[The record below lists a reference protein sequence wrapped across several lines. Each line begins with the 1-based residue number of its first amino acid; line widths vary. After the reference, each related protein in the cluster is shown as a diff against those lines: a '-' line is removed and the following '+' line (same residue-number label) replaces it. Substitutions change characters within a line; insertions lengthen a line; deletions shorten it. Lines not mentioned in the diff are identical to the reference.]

1 MTNTQSK
8 VSNSAT
14 PALEV
19 RNLTRIFEVGGG
31 LFSKARPLRAC
42 EDIHLTVQRGEVL
55 GIVGESGSGKTTLSR
70 LILGLM
76 KPTSG
81 DILIAGRSLNSIDRH
96 ELSRMIQPIF
106 QDPYSSLNPR
116 KTISQ
121 IISLP
126 LEAHGIGTQAERDQA
141 VEQIMAEV
149 GLPPRVK
156 HSYPSQLSGGQRQ
169 RVAIARALI
178 IKPEILICDEPTSA
192 LDVSVQAQILNLL
205 KDLRK
210 AHNLTYL
217 FITHDLG
224 ILAYVADRV
233 AVMYMG
239 RIVELGAASDILAAP
254 RHPYAQ
260 ALLGSVLTP
269 EPELDLPE
277 LSLGRG
283 FPDPLN
289 PPTGC
294 SFHPRCV
301 KAFGPCAQERP
312 KSINQQGHLVEC
324 HLHDMNGQQINAQ
337 KVSA

>member
-1 MTNTQSK
+1 M
-8 VSNSAT
+8 SAT
-14 PALEV
+14 LSKTTHSSKPALEV
-19 RNLTRIFEVGGG
+19 RNLSRIFDVGGG
-31 LFSKARPLRAC
+31 ILRKARPLRAC
-42 EDIHLTVQRGEVL
+42 EDINLIVERGEVL

-70 LILGLM
+70 MMLGLM
-76 KPTSG
+76 KPTAG
-81 DILIAGRSLNSIDRH
+81 EILIDGRPIHSIDRH
-96 ELSRMIQPIF
+96 ELSRKIQPIF

-116 KTISQ
+116 KTIGQ
-121 IISLP
+121 IITLP
-126 LEAHGIGTQAERDQA
+126 LEAHGIGTQSERNLA
-141 VEQIMAEV
+141 LEQIMSEV
-149 GLPPRVK
+149 GLPPRLK

-205 KDLRK
+205 KDLR
-210 AHNLTYL
+210 ASHNLTYL

-224 ILAYVADRV
+224 ILDYVADKV

-239 RIVELGAASDILAAP
+239 RIVELGTARTILAAP

-269 EPELDLPE
+269 EPELDLPD
-277 LSLGRG
+277 LHLGRG

-294 SFHPRCV
+294 SFHPRCL
-301 KAFGPCAQERP
+301 KAFAPCAQIRP
-312 KSINQQGHLVEC
+312 QTIHQTGHSIEC
-324 HLHDMNGQQINAQ
+324 HLYPSDQTGD
-337 KVSA
+337 